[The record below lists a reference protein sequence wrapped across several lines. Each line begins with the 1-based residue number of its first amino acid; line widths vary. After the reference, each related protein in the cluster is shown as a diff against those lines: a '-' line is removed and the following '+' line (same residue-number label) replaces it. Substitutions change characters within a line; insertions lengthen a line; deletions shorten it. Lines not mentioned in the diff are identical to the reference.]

1 MLSLTRRGLSAIT
14 AALVLSGAALAQNA
28 TSLTEAQAGQ
38 VRADD
43 KVMGDADAPVTFI
56 EYGSVA
62 CGHCGHFQET
72 GFTAVNAAI
81 EAGDVRFVF
90 REMIT
95 GQPNIAIAGFALAEC
110 APDDQYFEVIDS
122 LFTNMRSIFE
132 ALQTGEAQER
142 FNAIAAEFGFSPE
155 DVQACFSDEAA
166 ITQVQNAHRTA
177 LEDGVRSTPY
187 FIINGDRLI
196 AEPDSSGEGQV
207 YTVNGAPLTDEEGVI
222 PANLEADT
230 FRRIITL
237 YKGG

>member
-1 MLSLTRRGLSAIT
+1 MKIENSATMADSMTVAENVAFPLVEIEGVSRRKAKERASALLAELGLGDAGGLLPSS
-14 AALVLSGAALAQNA
+14 LSGGMKKRVSLARALITNP
-28 TSLTEAQAGQ
+28 
-38 VRADD
+38 
-43 KVMGDADAPVTFI
+43 KVVLFDEPTTGLDPVMI
-56 EYGSVA
+56 E
-62 CGHCGHFQET
+62 
-72 GFTAVNAAI
+72 
-81 EAGDVRFVF
+81 FVD
-90 REMIT
+90 EMLI
-95 GQPNIAIAGFALAEC
+95 
-110 APDDQYFEVIDS
+110 
-122 LFTNMRSIFE
+122 
-132 ALQTGEAQER
+132 EAQER